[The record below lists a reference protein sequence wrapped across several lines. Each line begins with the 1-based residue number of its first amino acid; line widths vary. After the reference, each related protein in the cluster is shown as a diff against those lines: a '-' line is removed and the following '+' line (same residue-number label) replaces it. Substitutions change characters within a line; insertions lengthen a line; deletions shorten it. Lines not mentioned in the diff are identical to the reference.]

1 MDIEMKQFCDDLLE
15 SVNQMKA
22 NERASETLVKVSAT
36 IEIDRDV
43 LDAFR
48 TSGTDWQN
56 QINHVLKQW
65 LQTHSLEHSVL

>member
-48 TSGTDWQN
+48 TTGADWQN

>member
-1 MDIEMKQFCDDLLE
+1 MDNEMKQFCDDLLE

>member
-48 TSGTDWQN
+48 TTGADWQN
-56 QINHVLKQW
+56 QINHALKQW